1 MLNPEVLGHRPR
13 QHMIDD
19 LRELF
24 AFAHVEETIKRCVQ
38 TAKIYSAEVS
48 DCELQVPRM

>member
-1 MLNPEVLGHRPR
+1 MLHPEALAHRPR

-24 AFAHVEETIKRCVQ
+24 AFAHDEETIKRCVQ

-48 DCELQVPRM
+48 DCELQVPRK